1 MRRPVTRRWWLA
13 SLLGLLVVGG
23 EPSPGQSP
31 PGSRVSPPA
40 SAFDPRLAAI
50 RRASA
55 SWETHQGPRRAVVD
69 QVCLVADLPSFLA
82 AVASWDR
89 GHFFPVLFDDV
100 ESSFRFIRAFRP
112 ARIVRWPGQ
121 AAPIAPG
128 LAWGR
133 ALDAVGASWG
143 DPGEPGAKRPRG
155 DVIPKSLGPTPPGV
169 VLSAGT
175 APMLSGAVALAA
187 GRFQPLVRL
196 ESARQFADVLTL
208 DEADAF
214 GREVEREVGRRLP
227 DHRGLGDD
235 CDFLTLAGDY
245 PYRYREA
252 GGDSNAVDDRI
263 GRIGGSGERWAY
275 AGRLLGD
282 AAESAYRAMCSLF
295 LQPDS
300 ALLFNGYDED
310 ALPWSLY
317 SMRTAAIRL
326 SSRLPTSHVAGA
338 SLASLEGWHET
349 FDPINRFGLVA
360 MNSHGSPVEFN
371 IRGGPAHAPDIPLGI
386 PSAVLMIHSFSCAE
400 PGDPAT
406 IAGRWLANGAFVFF
420 GSMNEPYLDAFRKP
434 LLVTELV
441 GLKLPL
447 VVVERQGLGESR
459 GYPWR
464 LVFLGDP
471 LYRVDPEPGRGSSAR
486 VKPRSDSAR
495 WPSYEESPRPTTD
508 DDFARLSWSLKT
520 ALARL
525 RSVES
530 VSAAGSTTWDDLAET
545 VLAIRR
551 EALPA
556 ESRRVLD
563 ALAVEI
569 LLHAKRRTALRG
581 YLLGLPER
589 ERATSSRRAIETLL
603 TADFHFSFARKDAA
617 RVRADWIELMKID
630 APVAFKKGATSRA
643 GRLATTADQIA
654 AWMATLDDASRTLP
668 IEVEAEVVA
677 PERRRILEAM
687 KMKALR

>member
-1 MRRPVTRRWWLA
+1 MRRPLTRRWWLA

-31 PGSRVSPPA
+31 LTSKVGPPA

-55 SWETHQGPRRAVVD
+55 SWESRQGPARAVVD

-89 GHFFPVLFDDV
+89 ERYFPVLFDDV

-112 ARIVRWPGQ
+112 ARIVRWPSQ

-128 LAWGR
+128 RAWDR
-133 ALDAVGASWG
+133 ALDAVEASWADSG
-143 DPGEPGAKRPRG
+143 HRGAKRPRG
-155 DVIPKSLGPTPPGV
+155 DAVDKSLGPTPPGV
-169 VLSAGT
+169 VIASGT
-175 APMLSGAVALAA
+175 APMLAGAVALAA
-187 GRFQPLVRL
+187 GRFQPLIRL
-196 ESARQFADVLTL
+196 ESARRFADVLTL

-214 GREVEREVGRRLP
+214 GHDVEREVGRRLP

-245 PYRYREA
+245 PFRYREA

-263 GRIGGSGERWAY
+263 GRIGDSGERWAY

-310 ALPWSLY
+310 VSPWSLY
-317 SMRTAAIRL
+317 SMRTAAVRL
-326 SSRLPTSHVAGA
+326 SARLPTSHVAGA
-338 SLASLEGWHET
+338 SLASLGGWHET
-349 FDPINRFGLVA
+349 FDPTNRFGLVV

-371 IRGGPAHAPDIPLGI
+371 IRGGPAHAPDIPLGV

-420 GSMNEPYLDAFRKP
+420 GSMNEPYLDSFRKP
-434 LLVTELV
+434 LLVTELI

-459 GYPWR
+459 GNPWR

-471 LYRVDPEPGRGSSAR
+471 LYRIDPERARNPLAR
-486 VKPRSDSAR
+486 VKPRGDSAR
-495 WPSYEESPRPTTD
+495 WPSYEESPRPTTG
-508 DDFARLSWSLKT
+508 DDFARLAWTLKT

-525 RSVES
+525 REGQSGAMQGPE
-530 VSAAGSTTWDDLAET
+530 AGDVLVAEI
-545 VLAIRR
+545 LGIRR

-556 ESRRVLD
+556 ESRRILD
-563 ALAVEI
+563 ALAVEV
-569 LLHAKRRTALRG
+569 LLAAKRRTALRG
-581 YLLGLPER
+581 YLLGLPEP

-603 TADFHFSFARKDAA
+603 TADFHANLARQDAA
-617 RVRADWIELMKID
+617 RVRADWIELMKLD

-668 IEVEAEVVA
+668 ITVEAEVIA
-677 PERRRILEAM
+677 PERTRILEAR
-687 KMKALR
+687 KSRR